1 MARIKVINKRG
12 SRACRTIREKAK
24 IYMYKGKNKWTV
36 DALVNYGVCGNKLDK
51 FYKLYPSAKKIPVIN
66 RNVGLSKLGV
76 INLVEEQ
83 GIIVPKSKLSLSV
96 KDNRKD
102 FIEKRKK
109 SIGGIG
115 ICRARGKRKIAG
127 KYYQEFIDDR
137 SYELRVHAFEWM
149 KKFHVQK
156 RHGSPDKI
164 AWNYNNGG
172 HFSTVRNI
180 DMPVFKKAIET
191 SRKVLS
197 VLGMGFGAVD
207 FLVDSSRNLYFI
219 EINSAP
225 GFQELSEH
233 IYVDA
238 FKALKEMP
246 TRDLRKLKCL
256 S

>member
-1 MARIKVINKRG
+1 MARIKIINKRG
-12 SRACRTIREKAK
+12 SNACRTIREKAK
-24 IYMYKGKNKWTV
+24 IYMYKGKTKWIV
-36 DALVNYGVCGNKLDK
+36 DALINYGVCGDKLDK

-66 RNVGLSKLGV
+66 EHVGLSKLGV

-83 GIIVPKSKLSLSV
+83 GIMVPKSKLSLSV
-96 KDNRKD
+96 KDNRKN

-137 SYELRVHAFEWM
+137 TYELRVHAFEWM

-156 RHGSPDKI
+156 RHGSSDKI
-164 AWNYNNGG
+164 AWNYHNGG
-172 HFSTVRNI
+172 HFSTVHNI
-180 DMPVFKKAIET
+180 DTPLFKKAIET
-191 SRKVLS
+191 SREVLS
-197 VLGMGFGAVD
+197 ILKMGFGAVD

-233 IYVDA
+233 IYVEA
-238 FKALKEMP
+238 FKVLKEMSAKK
-246 TRDLRKLKCL
+246 LKKLKCL